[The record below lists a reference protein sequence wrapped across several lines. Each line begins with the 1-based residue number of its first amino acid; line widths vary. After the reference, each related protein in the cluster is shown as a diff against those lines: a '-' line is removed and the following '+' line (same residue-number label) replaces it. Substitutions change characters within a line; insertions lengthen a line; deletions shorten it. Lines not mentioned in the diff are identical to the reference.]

1 MAKVAICNAETGQ
14 LTDIC
19 DEADK
24 FQIYEG
30 PDATLVW
37 VDVPD
42 STTYEHFRCNGQV
55 IHREDTE
62 DLRVNANVDRVL
74 AYGEV
79 GEQLDMQYK
88 DAVNGTTTWKD
99 HVANVKAT
107 TTKPSTIPAFV
118 EDEKKVQLVGR
129 KAWEPWV
136 DDWVPPVG

>member
-1 MAKVAICNAETGQ
+1 M
-14 LTDIC
+14 
-19 DEADK
+19 
-24 FQIYEG
+24 
-30 PDATLVW
+30 
-37 VDVPD
+37 
-42 STTYEHFRCNGQV
+42 
-55 IHREDTE
+55 
-62 DLRVNANVDRVL
+62 
-74 AYGEV
+74 